1 MNLKKAQ
8 SIARR
13 RLGLTGE
20 VEFVHKDGPGGRILA
35 VSNPKASL
43 EMKHVFVYSKADS
56 LDPAD
61 VYHEMSRAKPY
72 QLGFKTVENA
82 ALVALKDCAGEISEY
97 IFDANSAVV
106 IVAEVYTSYLLYSH
120 FSEEVEKS
128 RLDTVLRFE
137 SSDALT
143 SLHTQMGF
151 WGTAGIAYYRAGC
164 ESVGRIFRQSRLTRQ
179 FPELPTARPF
189 QRNYKRLK

>member
-56 LDPAD
+56 LRSCRRLPRDEP
-61 VYHEMSRAKPY
+61 
-72 QLGFKTVENA
+72 
-82 ALVALKDCAGEISEY
+82 GE
-97 IFDANSAVV
+97 
-106 IVAEVYTSYLLYSH
+106 T
-120 FSEEVEKS
+120 
-128 RLDTVLRFE
+128 
-137 SSDALT
+137 
-143 SLHTQMGF
+143 
-151 WGTAGIAYYRAGC
+151 
-164 ESVGRIFRQSRLTRQ
+164 
-179 FPELPTARPF
+179 
-189 QRNYKRLK
+189 